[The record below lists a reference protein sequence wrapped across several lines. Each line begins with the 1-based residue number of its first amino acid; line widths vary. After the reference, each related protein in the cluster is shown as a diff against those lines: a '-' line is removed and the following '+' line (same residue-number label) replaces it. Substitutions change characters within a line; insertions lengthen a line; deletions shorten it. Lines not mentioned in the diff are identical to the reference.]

1 MGIGSKPREAALE
14 ILRAVR
20 GGATFD
26 RALDDIVFHL
36 PEPDRKLAHEI
47 AAGVLRER
55 SRLDRRIR
63 AALSDP
69 RKRLQPDLGDILR
82 IGTYQITCL
91 DRVPDYAA
99 VQSAVELAKSACGPN
114 MAPLVNAV
122 LRRLSREG
130 DPEAAGTLSAEDT
143 IEHLSEESSHPT
155 WLITRWLD
163 RFGAD
168 RTQALLHHNNRPPPL
183 VIQPI
188 MWDTDRLRS
197 ELEAAEIPV
206 AAAPMGNGLVLPR
219 GRVHDLPGFVEGG
232 FIVQAPAQRELLR
245 FAAPPSGSRV
255 WDACAAPGGKSA
267 VLARDAVVFA
277 SDRSRER
284 LARLQETLARVAPE
298 VHVAVADA
306 RHPPFPIGA
315 VDVVVLD
322 APCSATGT
330 ISKHPDARWRLSPDL
345 IDRLARRQAE
355 LLDGASSAL
364 AMGGLLVYLT
374 CSLEPEE
381 NEVQI
386 NAFLQRHDQ
395 FCRDGDDVFV
405 FPVDSGADGGFGAR
419 LRKTA

>member
-1 MGIGSKPREAALE
+1 VGIGSKPREAALQ

-26 RALDDIVFHL
+26 RALNGVVL
-36 PEPDRKLAHEI
+36 QLSEPDRKLAHEI

-55 SRLDRRIR
+55 SKLDRRIY
-63 AALSDP
+63 AALSNP

-82 IGTYQITCL
+82 IGTYQITYL

-114 MAPLVNAV
+114 IAPLVNAV

-130 DPEAAGTLSAEDT
+130 DPEADGTFHADDAV
-143 IEHLSEESSHPT
+143 EHLSEETSHPD
-155 WLITRWLD
+155 WLTTRWLN
-163 RFGAD
+163 RFGVS
-168 RTQALLHHNNRPPPL
+168 RTQALLHHNNCPPSL
-183 VIQPI
+183 VIQP
-188 MWDTDRLRS
+188 MRWDTDRLRS
-197 ELEAAEIPV
+197 EMEAADITV
-206 AAAPMGNGLVLPR
+206 ADAPMGNGLVLPTSPVR
-219 GRVHDLPGFVEGG
+219 DLPGFAEGG
-232 FIVQAPAQRELLR
+232 FIVQGPAQQELLR
-245 FAAPPSGSRV
+245 FAAPPPGSRV
-255 WDACAAPGGKSA
+255 WDACAAPGGKAA
-267 VLARDAVVFA
+267 VLARDTQVFA
-277 SDRSRER
+277 SDRSVER
-284 LARLQETLARVAPE
+284 LVRLRETLARVAP
-298 VHVAVADA
+298 HVRVAAADV
-306 RHPPFPIGA
+306 RHPPFPVGA

-345 IDRLARRQAE
+345 IGRLARQQAG
-355 LLDGASSAL
+355 LLDGASSSL
-364 AMGGLLVYLT
+364 AIGGLLVYLT

-386 NAFLQRHDQ
+386 DAFLERHSE
-395 FCRDGDDVFV
+395 FCRDGEDMFI